1 MLYGVIRLKI
11 GEENNMQTI
20 IRNGRV
26 ITPDGIINGYVLYED
41 GKIVEIGAGEC
52 VPSADEMIDAQGR
65 YVSPGFIDIH
75 THGAGG
81 ADYMDGTVEAYLTAA
96 RMSARHGATLVYPTT
111 LTSSNEVLFDTFDLY
126 EQAVAANTEG
136 AAFGGLHLEG
146 PYFNPKQAGAQDPRY
161 LRNPKPEDYLEIL
174 SRSNNIA
181 RWSFSPELDG
191 APEFAA
197 ELSKRGIIAA
207 AGHTDATFEQCDEA
221 YKNGCSLITHF
232 YSCIST
238 IIRKNS
244 YRTAGVMEY
253 GYYQDGMA
261 VEIIAD
267 GHHVP
272 SSLLHLIVKV
282 KGVDNVVLVTDSMRG
297 AGMPEGPSILGGLAD
312 GQECIVENGV
322 AKLLDRSGFAGSVC
336 TTDRLVRTMITI
348 GGCSLE
354 QAVQMASLNPARVMG
369 VADRKGSLEAG
380 KDADIV
386 IFGDNVEVFATIVSG
401 RKVYQK

>member
-1 MLYGVIRLKI
+1 MKTMI
-11 GEENNMQTI
+11 T
-20 IRNGRV
+20 NGRI
-26 ITPDGIINGYVLYED
+26 ITPVGIIDGFLLYED
-41 GKIVEIGAGEC
+41 GKILETGTGVYGLP
-52 VPSADEMIDAQGR
+52 VDETIDAGGR

-81 ADYMDGTVEAYLTAA
+81 ADYMDGTVEAFLTAA
-96 RMSARHGATLVYPTT
+96 RMSAKHGATLVYPTT
-111 LTSSNEVLFDTFDLY
+111 LTSSDEILFESFETY
-126 EQAVAANTEG
+126 EKALKANTDG

-161 LRNPKPEDYLEIL
+161 LRNPQPENYLEIL
-174 SRSNNIA
+174 SRTDKIA
-181 RWSFSPELDG
+181 RWSFSPELEG

-197 ELSKRGIIAA
+197 ELSRRGIIAS
-207 AGHTDATFEQCDEA
+207 AGHTDATFEQCDAA
-221 YKNGCSLITHF
+221 YRSGSTLITHF

-238 IIRKNS
+238 IVRKNA
-244 YRTAGVMEY
+244 YRIAGVMEY

-312 GQECIVENGV
+312 GQECFIENGV
-322 AKLLDRSGFAGSVC
+322 AKLMDRSGFAGSVC
-336 TTDRLVRTMITI
+336 TADRLVRTMITI

-354 QAVQMASLNPARVMG
+354 QAVQMATLNPARVMG
-369 VADRKGSLEAG
+369 VADRKGSLEPG

-386 IFGDNVEVFATIVSG
+386 IFGDNVSVYATIVGG
-401 RKVYQK
+401 RKVYNV

>member
-1 MLYGVIRLKI
+1 MKTVIK
-11 GEENNMQTI
+11 
-20 IRNGRV
+20 NGRV
-26 ITPDGIINGYVLYED
+26 ITPEATISGYIVYED
-41 GKIVEIGAGEC
+41 GVIKEIGAGEC
-52 VPSADEMIDAQGR
+52 PVEADEVIDAQGR

-81 ADYMDGTVEAYLTAA
+81 ADYMDGTLEAYLTAA
-96 RMSARHGATLVYPTT
+96 KMSARHGATLVYPTT

-126 EQAVAANTEG
+126 EKAVEANTEG

-161 LRNPKPEDYLEIL
+161 LRNPQPEDYMEIL

-181 RWSFSPELDG
+181 RWSFSPELEG

-207 AGHTDATFEQCDEA
+207 AGHTDASFEQCDEA
-221 YKNGCSLITHF
+221 FKSGCSLITHF

-238 IIRKNS
+238 IVRKNS

-282 KGVDNVVLVTDSMRG
+282 KGLDNVVLVTDSMRG
-297 AGMPEGPSILGGLAD
+297 AGMGEGPSILGGLAD

-322 AKLLDRSGFAGSVC
+322 AKLMDRSGFAGSVC
-336 TTDRLVRTMITI
+336 TADRLIRTMITI
-348 GGCSLE
+348 GGCTLE
-354 QAVQMASLNPARVMG
+354 QAVKMASANPARVMN
-369 VADRKGSLEAG
+369 VSDRKGTLEVG

-386 IFGDNVEVFATIVSG
+386 IFDNDINVAATIVCG
-401 RKVYQK
+401 RKVYENKN

>member
-1 MLYGVIRLKI
+1 MK
-11 GEENNMQTI
+11 TI
-20 IRNGRV
+20 IKNGRV
-26 ITPDGIINGYVLYED
+26 ITPDGIIDGYVLYED
-41 GKIVEIGAGEC
+41 GKIAEIGAGDSM
-52 VPSADEMIDAQGR
+52 PQADEVIDAQGR

-81 ADYMDGTVEAYLTAA
+81 ADYMDGTLEAYLTAA
-96 RMSARHGATLVYPTT
+96 RMSARHGATMVYPTT

-161 LRNPKPEDYLEIL
+161 LRNPQPEDYLEIL
-174 SRSNNIA
+174 SHSNNIA

-197 ELSKRGIIAA
+197 ELSRRGIIAA

-221 YKNGCSLITHF
+221 FKNGCSLITHF

-244 YRTAGVMEY
+244 YRIAGVMEY

-322 AKLLDRSGFAGSVC
+322 AKLLDGSGFAGSVC

>member
-1 MLYGVIRLKI
+1 MK
-11 GEENNMQTI
+11 TI
-20 IRNGRV
+20 IKNGRL
-26 ITPDGIINGYVLYED
+26 ITPDGIIDGYVLYED
-41 GKIVEIGAGEC
+41 GRIVEIGAGDC
-52 VPSADEMIDAQGR
+52 MSRADEVIDAQGR

-81 ADYMDGTVEAYLTAA
+81 ADYMDGTLEAYLTAA

-161 LRNPKPEDYLEIL
+161 LRNPQPEDYLEIL

-336 TTDRLVRTMITI
+336 TADRLVRTMITI
-348 GGCSLE
+348 GGCTLE
-354 QAVQMASLNPARVMG
+354 QAVQMVSVNPARVMG
-369 VADRKGSLEAG
+369 VADRKGSLEVG

-386 IFGDNVEVFATIVSG
+386 IFGENVEVFATIVSG

>member
-1 MLYGVIRLKI
+1 MK
-11 GEENNMQTI
+11 TI
-20 IRNGRV
+20 IKNGRV
-26 ITPDGIINGYVLYED
+26 ITPDGIIDGYVLYED
-41 GKIVEIGAGEC
+41 GKITETGTGDC
-52 VPSADEMIDAQGR
+52 MPQADEVIDAQGR

-81 ADYMDGTVEAYLTAA
+81 ADYMDGTVEAYLAAA
-96 RMSARHGATLVYPTT
+96 RMSARHGATMVFPTT

-161 LRNPKPEDYLEIL
+161 LRNPQPEDYLEIL

-207 AGHTDATFEQCDEA
+207 AGHRDATFEQCDEA

-322 AKLLDRSGFAGSVC
+322 AKLLDGSGFAGSVC

>member
-1 MLYGVIRLKI
+1 MK
-11 GEENNMQTI
+11 TI
-20 IRNGRV
+20 IKNGRV
-26 ITPDGIINGYVLYED
+26 ITPDGIIDGYVLYED
-41 GKIVEIGAGEC
+41 GKITETGTGDC
-52 VPSADEMIDAQGR
+52 MPQADEVIDAQGR

-81 ADYMDGTVEAYLTAA
+81 ADYMDGTLEAYLTAA

-161 LRNPKPEDYLEIL
+161 LRNPQPEDYLEIL

-221 YKNGCSLITHF
+221 FKNGCSLITHF

-282 KGVDNVVLVTDSMRG
+282 KGVDKVVLVTDSMRG

-322 AKLLDRSGFAGSVC
+322 AKLLDGSGFAGSVC

-354 QAVQMASLNPARVMG
+354 QAVQMASLNPARVMS

>member
-1 MLYGVIRLKI
+1 MKTLIK
-11 GEENNMQTI
+11 
-20 IRNGRV
+20 NGSV
-26 ITPDGIINGYVLYED
+26 ITPEAIISGYVLYED
-41 GKIVEIGAGEC
+41 GVITEIGAGEC
-52 VPSADEMIDAQGR
+52 SAQADEVIDAHGR

-81 ADYMDGTVEAYLTAA
+81 ADYMDGTLEAYLTAA
-96 RMSARHGATLVYPTT
+96 KMSARHGATLVYPTT

-126 EQAVAANTEG
+126 EKAVDANTEG

-161 LRNPKPEDYLEIL
+161 LRNPHPEDYMEIL

-181 RWSFSPELDG
+181 RWSFSPELEG

-221 YKNGCSLITHF
+221 FRNGCSLITHF

-244 YRTAGVMEY
+244 YRIAGVMEY

-282 KGVDNVVLVTDSMRG
+282 KGLDNVVLVTDSMRG
-297 AGMPEGPSILGGLAD
+297 AGMGEGLSILGGLAD
-312 GQECIVENGV
+312 GQECIIENGV
-322 AKLLDRSGFAGSVC
+322 AKLMDRTGFAGSVC
-336 TTDRLVRTMITI
+336 TADRLVRTMITI
-348 GGCSLE
+348 GGCTLE
-354 QAVQMASLNPARVMG
+354 QAVKMASANPARVMH
-369 VADRKGSLEAG
+369 VADRKGSLEVG

-386 IFGDNVEVFATIVSG
+386 IFDDDINVAATIVCG
-401 RKVYQK
+401 RKVYENKN

>member
-1 MLYGVIRLKI
+1 MKTLI
-11 GEENNMQTI
+11 T
-20 IRNGRV
+20 NGQI
-26 ITPDGIINGYVLYED
+26 ITPAGTVGGWLLYEN
-41 GKIVEIGAGEC
+41 GKILEIGTGEC
-52 VPSADEMIDAQGR
+52 PSADETIDAEGR

-96 RMSARHGATLVYPTT
+96 KMSASHGATLVYPTT

-126 EQAVAANTEG
+126 EEAVAANTEG

-146 PYFNPKQAGAQDPRY
+146 PYFNPVQAGAQDPRY
-161 LRNPKPEDYLEIL
+161 LRNPQPEDYMEIL
-174 SRSNNIA
+174 SRSKNIA
-181 RWSFSPELDG
+181 RWSFSPELEG

-197 ELSKRGIIAA
+197 ELSKRGIIASV
-207 AGHTDATFEQCDEA
+207 GHTNASFEQCDEA
-221 YKNGCSLITHF
+221 YKSGSSLITHF
-232 YSCIST
+232 YSCISSIT
-238 IIRKNS
+238 RNQG

-282 KGVDNVVLVTDSMRG
+282 KGVDKVCLVTDSMRG

-312 GQECIVENGV
+312 GQECIIQNGV
-322 AKLLDRSGFAGSVC
+322 ARLMDLSGFAGSVC
-336 TTDRLVRTMITI
+336 TTDRLVRTMVAI
-348 GGCSLE
+348 GGVTLE
-354 QAVQMASLNPARVMG
+354 QAVQMATLNPARVMG
-369 VADRKGSLEAG
+369 IADRKGSLQAG

-386 IFGDNVEVFATIVSG
+386 IFGENVEVFATIVGG
-401 RKVYQK
+401 RKVYQE

>member
-1 MLYGVIRLKI
+1 MKTLIK
-11 GEENNMQTI
+11 
-20 IRNGRV
+20 NGRV
-26 ITPDGIINGYVLYED
+26 ITPEAIISGYVLYED
-41 GKIVEIGAGEC
+41 GAITGIGSGEC
-52 VPSADEMIDAQGR
+52 PVAADEVIDAQGR

-81 ADYMDGTVEAYLTAA
+81 ADYMDGTLEAYLTAA
-96 RMSARHGATLVYPTT
+96 KMSARHGATLVYPTT

-126 EQAVAANTEG
+126 EKAVDANTEG

-161 LRNPKPEDYLEIL
+161 LRNPQPEDYMEIL

-181 RWSFSPELDG
+181 RWSFSPELEG

-207 AGHTDATFEQCDEA
+207 AGHTDASFEQCDEA
-221 YKNGCSLITHF
+221 FKSGCSLITHF
-232 YSCIST
+232 YSCISS
-238 IIRKNS
+238 IKRNQG

-282 KGVDNVVLVTDSMRG
+282 KGLDNVVLVTDSMRG
-297 AGMPEGPSILGGLAD
+297 AGMGEGPSILGGLAD
-312 GQECIVENGV
+312 GQECIIEGGV
-322 AKLLDRSGFAGSVC
+322 ARLMDRSGFAGSVC
-336 TTDRLVRTMITI
+336 TADRLVRTMITI
-348 GGCSLE
+348 GGCTLE
-354 QAVQMASLNPARVMG
+354 QAVKMVSANPARVMH
-369 VADRKGSLEAG
+369 VADRKGTLELG

-386 IFGDNVEVFATIVSG
+386 IFDDYINVAATIVCG
-401 RKVYQK
+401 RKVYENKN

>member
-1 MLYGVIRLKI
+1 MKTLIK
-11 GEENNMQTI
+11 
-20 IRNGRV
+20 NGLI
-26 ITPDGIINGYVLYED
+26 ITPDGIISGYILYED
-41 GKIVEIGAGEC
+41 GIITGIGIGEC
-52 VPSADEMIDAQGR
+52 ACEADEVIDAHGR

-81 ADYMDGTVEAYLTAA
+81 ADFMDGTVEAYITAA
-96 RMSARHGATLVYPTT
+96 KMQASHGATLVYPTS
-111 LTSSNEVLFDTFDLY
+111 LTSSNEVLFDSFETY
-126 EQAVAANTEG
+126 EKALEANTEG

-161 LRNPKPEDYLEIL
+161 LRNPQPEDYLEIL
-174 SRSNNIA
+174 SRSKHIA
-181 RWSFSPELDG
+181 RWSFSPELEG

-197 ELSKRGIIAA
+197 ELSKRGIIAS

-221 YKNGCSLITHF
+221 YRSGSTLITHF
-232 YSCIST
+232 YSCVST
-238 IIRKNS
+238 IIRKNA
-244 YRTAGVMEY
+244 YRIAGVMEY

-282 KGVDNVVLVTDSMRG
+282 KGLDNVVLVTDSMRG

-312 GQECIVENGV
+312 GQECFIENGV
-322 AKLLDRSGFAGSVC
+322 AKLMDRSGFAGSVC

-348 GGCSLE
+348 GGCSIH
-354 QAVQMASLNPARVMG
+354 QAVKMATANPARVMG
-369 VADRKGSLEAG
+369 ILDKKGTLENG

-386 IFGDNVEVFATIVSG
+386 IFDDNINVAATIVRG
-401 RKVYQK
+401 RKVYEK

>member
-1 MLYGVIRLKI
+1 MK
-11 GEENNMQTI
+11 TI
-20 IRNGRV
+20 IKNGRV
-26 ITPDGIINGYVLYED
+26 ITPEGIIDGYVLYED
-41 GKIVEIGAGEC
+41 GKITETGTGDC
-52 VPSADEMIDAQGR
+52 MPKADEVIDAQGR

-161 LRNPKPEDYLEIL
+161 LRNPQPEDYLEIL

-336 TTDRLVRTMITI
+336 TADRLVRTMITI
-348 GGCSLE
+348 GGCTLE
-354 QAVQMASLNPARVMG
+354 QAVQMVSLNPARVMG
-369 VADRKGSLEAG
+369 VADRKGSLEVG

>member
-1 MLYGVIRLKI
+1 MK
-11 GEENNMQTI
+11 TI
-20 IRNGRV
+20 IKNGRV
-26 ITPDGIINGYVLYED
+26 ITPEGIIDGYVLYED
-41 GKIVEIGAGEC
+41 GKITETGTGDSM
-52 VPSADEMIDAQGR
+52 PQADEVIDAQGR

-81 ADYMDGTVEAYLTAA
+81 ADYMDGTLEAYLTAA

-161 LRNPKPEDYLEIL
+161 LRNPQPEDYLEIL

-221 YKNGCSLITHF
+221 FKSGCSLITHF

-253 GYYQDGMA
+253 GYYQDGVA

-336 TTDRLVRTMITI
+336 TADRLIRTMITI
-348 GGCSLE
+348 GGCTLQ

>member
-1 MLYGVIRLKI
+1 MKTVIK
-11 GEENNMQTI
+11 
-20 IRNGRV
+20 NGRV
-26 ITPDGIINGYVLYED
+26 ISPEGIKDGYVIYED
-41 GKIVEIGAGEC
+41 GVITETGAGEC
-52 VPSADEMIDAQGR
+52 PVAADEVIDAQGR

-81 ADYMDGTVEAYLTAA
+81 ADYMDGTLEAYLTAA
-96 RMSARHGATLVYPTT
+96 KMSARHGATLVYPTT

-126 EQAVAANTEG
+126 EKAVEANIEG

-161 LRNPKPEDYLEIL
+161 LRNPQPEDYMEIL

-181 RWSFSPELDG
+181 RWSFSPELEG

-197 ELSKRGIIAA
+197 ELSRQGIIAA
-207 AGHTDATFEQCDEA
+207 AGHTDASFEQCDEA
-221 YKNGCSLITHF
+221 FRNGCSLITHF
-232 YSCIST
+232 YSCISS
-238 IIRKNS
+238 IVRKNS

-297 AGMPEGPSILGGLAD
+297 AGMGEGPSILGGLAD

-322 AKLLDRSGFAGSVC
+322 AKLMDRSGFAGSVC
-336 TTDRLVRTMITI
+336 TADRLIRTMITI
-348 GGCSLE
+348 GGVTLE
-354 QAVQMASLNPARVMG
+354 HAVKMASANPARVMH
-369 VADRKGSLEAG
+369 VADRKGSLEVG

-386 IFGDNVEVFATIVSG
+386 IFDDDINVAATIVCG
-401 RKVYQK
+401 RKVYENKN

>member
-1 MLYGVIRLKI
+1 MNI
-11 GEENNMQTI
+11 GENDMKTI

-41 GKIVEIGAGEC
+41 GKIVGIGTDDYAFP
-52 VPSADEMIDAQGR
+52 VDETIDAQGR

-111 LTSSNEVLFDTFDLY
+111 LTSSNEILFDTFDLY
-126 EQAVAANTEG
+126 EKAVEANTEG

-161 LRNPKPEDYLEIL
+161 LRNPQPEDYLEIL

-191 APEFAA
+191 AAEFAK
-197 ELSKRGIIAA
+197 ELSQRGIIAS
-207 AGHTDATFEQCDEA
+207 AGHTDATFEQCDAA
-221 YKNGCSLITHF
+221 YKSGSSLITHF

-238 IIRKNS
+238 IIRKNA
-244 YRTAGVMEY
+244 YRIAGVMEY
-253 GYYQDGMA
+253 GYYQDGMS

-282 KGVDNVVLVTDSMRG
+282 KGVDKVVLVTDSMRG

-312 GQECIVENGV
+312 GQECFIENGV
-322 AKLLDRSGFAGSVC
+322 AKLMDRSGFAGSVC

-348 GGCSLE
+348 GGCTLE
-354 QAVQMASLNPARVMG
+354 QAVRMASLNPARVMG
-369 VADRKGSLEAG
+369 VADKKGSLEVG

-386 IFGDNVEVFATIVSG
+386 IFGDNIEVFATIVSG

>member
-1 MLYGVIRLKI
+1 MKTL
-11 GEENNMQTI
+11 

-26 ITPDGIINGYVLYED
+26 ITPDSTINGYILYED
-41 GKIVEIGAGEC
+41 GVITEIGAGEC
-52 VPSADEMIDAQGR
+52 SCEADEVIDAHGH

-81 ADYMDGTVEAYLTAA
+81 ADFMDGTVEAFLTAS
-96 RMSARHGATLVYPTT
+96 RMQASHGATLVFPTT
-111 LTSSNEVLFDTFDLY
+111 LTSSNEILFETFETY
-126 EQAVAANTEG
+126 EKACEMNTEG

-161 LRNPKPEDYLEIL
+161 LRNPQPEDYLDIL
-174 SRSNNIA
+174 SRSNHIA

-197 ELSKRGIIAA
+197 ELSKRGIIAS
-207 AGHTDATFEQCDEA
+207 AGHTDATFEQCDAA
-221 YKNGCSLITHF
+221 YKSGSSLITHF

-244 YRTAGVMEY
+244 YRIAGVMEY

-272 SSLLHLIVKV
+272 SSLLHVIVKV
-282 KGVDNVVLVTDSMRG
+282 KGLDNVVLVTDSMRG

-312 GQECIVENGV
+312 GQECKIENGV
-322 AKLLDRSGFAGSVC
+322 AKLLDGSGFAGSVC
-336 TTDRLVRTMITI
+336 TADRLVRTMITI
-348 GGCSLE
+348 GGVTME
-354 QAVQMASLNPARVMG
+354 QAVKMASANPARVMG
-369 VADRKGSLEAG
+369 ILDRKGTLEVG

-386 IFGDNVEVFATIVSG
+386 IFDDNVNVAATIVRG
-401 RKVYQK
+401 RKVYTNEI

>member
-1 MLYGVIRLKI
+1 MK
-11 GEENNMQTI
+11 TI
-20 IRNGRV
+20 IKNGRV
-26 ITPDGIINGYVLYED
+26 ITPDGIIDGYVLYED
-41 GKIVEIGAGEC
+41 GKITETGTGDC
-52 VPSADEMIDAQGR
+52 MPQADEVIDAQGR

-81 ADYMDGTVEAYLTAA
+81 ADYMDGTLEAYLTAA

-161 LRNPKPEDYLEIL
+161 LRNPQPEDYLEIL

-322 AKLLDRSGFAGSVC
+322 AKLLDGSGFAGSVC

>member
-1 MLYGVIRLKI
+1 MKTLI
-11 GEENNMQTI
+11 E
-20 IRNGRV
+20 NGRI
-26 ITPDGIINGYVLYED
+26 ITPDGTIEGYLLYED
-41 GKIVEIGAGEC
+41 GKIIGLGAGDC
-52 VPSADEMIDAQGR
+52 PVLADEIINASGN

-96 RMSARHGATLVYPTT
+96 KMSARHGATLVYPTT
-111 LTSSNEVLFDTFDLY
+111 LTSSNEILFDTFDLY
-126 EQAVAANTEG
+126 EKAVEANTEG
-136 AAFGGLHLEG
+136 SAFGGLHLEG

-161 LRNPKPEDYLEIL
+161 LRNPQPEDYLEIL

-181 RWSFSPELDG
+181 RWSFSPELEG
-191 APEFAA
+191 ASEFAK
-197 ELSKRGIIAA
+197 ELSKRGIISS
-207 AGHTDATFEQCDEA
+207 AGHTDATFEQCDAA
-221 YKNGCSLITHF
+221 YKSGSSLITHF

-238 IIRKNS
+238 IIRKNA
-244 YRTAGVMEY
+244 YRIAGVMEY
-253 GYYQDGMA
+253 GYYQDGMS

-282 KGVDNVVLVTDSMRG
+282 KGVDKVVLVTDSMRG

-312 GQECIVENGV
+312 GQECFIENGV
-322 AKLLDRSGFAGSVC
+322 AKLMDRSGFAGSVC
-336 TTDRLVRTMITI
+336 TTDRLVRTMMTI
-348 GGCSLE
+348 GGCTLE

-369 VADRKGSLEAG
+369 VADKKGSLEVG

-401 RKVYQK
+401 SKVYQK

>member
-1 MLYGVIRLKI
+1 MK
-11 GEENNMQTI
+11 TI
-20 IRNGRV
+20 IKNGRV
-26 ITPDGIINGYVLYED
+26 ITPEGIIDGYVLYED
-41 GKIVEIGAGEC
+41 GKITETGTGDC
-52 VPSADEMIDAQGR
+52 MPQADEVIDAQGR

-81 ADYMDGTVEAYLTAA
+81 ADYMDGTLEAYLTAA

-161 LRNPKPEDYLEIL
+161 LRNPQPEDYLEIL

-221 YKNGCSLITHF
+221 FKNGCSLITHF

-322 AKLLDRSGFAGSVC
+322 AKLLDGSGFAGSVC

-386 IFGDNVEVFATIVSG
+386 IFGDNVKVFATIVSG

>member
-1 MLYGVIRLKI
+1 MKTL
-11 GEENNMQTI
+11 
-20 IRNGRV
+20 
-26 ITPDGIINGYVLYED
+26 IINGQIITPAGTVGGWLLYEN
-41 GKIVEIGAGEC
+41 GKILEIGTGEC
-52 VPSADEMIDAQGR
+52 PSADETIDAEGR

-81 ADYMDGTVEAYLTAA
+81 ADYMDGTVDAYLTAA
-96 RMSARHGATLVYPTT
+96 KMSASHGATLVYPTT

-126 EQAVAANTEG
+126 EEAVAANTEG

-146 PYFNPKQAGAQDPRY
+146 PYFNPVQAGAQDPRY
-161 LRNPKPEDYLEIL
+161 LRNPQPEDYMEIL
-174 SRSNNIA
+174 SRSKNIA

-197 ELSKRGIIAA
+197 ELSKRGIIASV
-207 AGHTDATFEQCDEA
+207 GHTNASFEQCDAA
-221 YKNGCSLITHF
+221 YKSGSSLITHF
-232 YSCIST
+232 YSCISSIT
-238 IIRKNS
+238 RNQG

-253 GYYQDGMA
+253 GYYQDGMS

-282 KGVDNVVLVTDSMRG
+282 KGLDKVVLVTDSMRG

-312 GQECIVENGV
+312 GQECIIQNGV
-322 AKLLDRSGFAGSVC
+322 ARLMDLSGFAGSVC
-336 TTDRLVRTMITI
+336 TTDRLVRTMISI
-348 GGCSLE
+348 GGVTLE

-386 IFGDNVEVFATIVSG
+386 IFGDNVEVFATIVGG
-401 RKVYQK
+401 RKVYQA

>member
-1 MLYGVIRLKI
+1 MK
-11 GEENNMQTI
+11 TI

-41 GKIVEIGAGEC
+41 GKIVGIGTDDYAFP
-52 VPSADEMIDAQGR
+52 VDETIDAQGR

-111 LTSSNEVLFDTFDLY
+111 LTSSNEILFDTFDLY
-126 EQAVAANTEG
+126 EKAVEANTEG

-161 LRNPKPEDYLEIL
+161 LRNPQPEDYLEIL

-181 RWSFSPELDG
+181 RWSFSPELEG
-191 APEFAA
+191 AAEFAK
-197 ELSKRGIIAA
+197 ELSQRGIIAS
-207 AGHTDATFEQCDEA
+207 AGHTDATFEQCDAA
-221 YKNGCSLITHF
+221 YKSGSSLITHF

-238 IIRKNS
+238 IIRKNA
-244 YRTAGVMEY
+244 YRIAGVMEY
-253 GYYQDGMA
+253 GYYQDGMS

-272 SSLLHLIVKV
+272 SSLLHLIVKI
-282 KGVDNVVLVTDSMRG
+282 KGVDKVVLVTDSMRG

-312 GQECIVENGV
+312 GQECFIENGV
-322 AKLLDRSGFAGSVC
+322 AKLMDRSGFAGSVC

-348 GGCSLE
+348 GGCTLE
-354 QAVQMASLNPARVMG
+354 QAVRMASLNPARVMG
-369 VADRKGSLEAG
+369 VADKKGSLEVG

-386 IFGDNVEVFATIVSG
+386 IFGDNIEVFATIVSG